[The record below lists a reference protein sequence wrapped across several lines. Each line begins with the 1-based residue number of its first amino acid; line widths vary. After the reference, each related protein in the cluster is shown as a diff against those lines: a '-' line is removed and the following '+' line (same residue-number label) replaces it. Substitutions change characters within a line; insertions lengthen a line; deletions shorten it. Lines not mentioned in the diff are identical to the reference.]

1 MKLYLFIYYVQ
12 EEAQTPRCFETA
24 PDIIDSET
32 FTKQPFEQMPWNGRR
47 FATALLPRLFG
58 KNILH
63 LSSIYIFDQSQ
74 RTVEQ
79 CN

>member
-1 MKLYLFIYYVQ
+1 MYYVQ
-12 EEAQTPRCFETA
+12 EEAQTPGCFETA
-24 PDIIDSET
+24 PDIIET
-32 FTKQPFEQMPWNGRR
+32 LTKEPFAQMPWIGRR
-47 FATALLPRLFG
+47 LAAALLPRLFG